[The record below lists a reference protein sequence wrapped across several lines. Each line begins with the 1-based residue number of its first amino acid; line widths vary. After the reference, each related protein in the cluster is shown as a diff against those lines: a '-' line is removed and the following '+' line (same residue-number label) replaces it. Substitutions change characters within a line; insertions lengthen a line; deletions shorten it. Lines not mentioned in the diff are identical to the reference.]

1 MSAQVP
7 KVDLS
12 TGVADWRLP
21 KQHGKYPVGKAPTT
35 GPHSLWTKPSHPAK
49 WLGSSSSDW
58 PPGDTSFE
66 VSFEVHQP
74 DAARLELLYA
84 VDNSLKGA
92 TLNGKAIDIGKSQS
106 FKTLGG
112 ASTIRASG
120 AAEFRHG
127 INTLRVTV
135 GNSGK
140 EPNPMGFLCTGS
152 VVIGQAQ
159 ATSPWPATPHP
170 PPPHWRPTSVATPQQ
185 QFWRAV
191 LFEPTE
197 RLLVSCGASGG
208 DRWRV
213 AVWDEKW
220 SQPLVSE
227 ATGTQLALHL
237 AHIAHSRLGLLF
249 CACMYGDGGWT
260 GWQPVPCVADGVDD
274 HLPGHHPTPTGQGPL
289 VRSPERRAYSYAAA
303 GISGAPPLGAGGV
316 VALDASAGSPTRL
329 SHPGSGHVGGT
340 PWTDASLRGLVPNGR
355 GLWAYAHDRDGT
367 LLAYPTTHAGAA
379 AAEHAATL
387 PSYAQHQPTSGVLTN
402 AMSKAG
408 LGLTTLGG
416 VSKGASQA
424 AAAAHAAVELVCKE
438 RAGLEA
444 TQAHL
449 RGRLAERELALAK
462 AEEVIAHQRGEIA
475 QLKTAVAVA
484 EGKADAAD
492 LAAQQLAGALATAS
506 GEAELKQLF
515 QSLDKNGDGKLT
527 SKEWGA
533 GVGKHAAMMQKYFGG
548 RTTAEIGR
556 AFAKIDVDGSDSLT
570 WDELVAF
577 ARNFRLRMMGG
588 VSGALSSA
596 HNTMHHS
603 SCVTAAPTA
612 ASSKPSS
619 AKAGT
624 ARPASAKSN
633 ADRPISYGGGYA
645 PAPAPAARSYS
656 PRGGGGGDVPLS
668 YGGGYAPAPAP
679 APATGD
685 VPLSYG
691 GGYQGGGG
699 YQPPRR
705 DPNADQPVQYYG

>member
-12 TGVADWRLP
+12 TGVADWRLT

-74 DAARLELLYA
+74 DAARLELPYA

-106 FKTLGG
+106 FKTFGG

-120 AAEFRHG
+120 ASEFRHG
-127 INTLRVTV
+127 INTLRITV
-135 GNSGK
+135 GNVGK
-140 EPNPMGFLCTGS
+140 DPNPMGFLCTGS
-152 VVIGQAQ
+152 VVIGHAQ

-170 PPPHWRPTSVATPQQ
+170 PPPHWRPSSVPTPAQ

-191 LFEPTE
+191 LFEHTE
-197 RLLVSCGASGG
+197 RLLVSCGASAG

-213 AVWDEKW
+213 AVYDEKW

-227 ATGTQLALHL
+227 ATGSQLALHL

-274 HLPGHHPTPTGQGPL
+274 HWPGHPTAGGPPL

-316 VALDASAGSPTRL
+316 VAVDAAAANAAAAATSPTRL
-329 SHPGSGHVGGT
+329 SHHGSGVAYVSPPVSPTRLTSHVGGT
-340 PWTDASLRGLVPNGR
+340 PWTDTSLNGLVPNGR

-387 PSYAQHQPTSGVLTN
+387 PSYSQHQPTSGALTG

-424 AAAAHAAVELVCKE
+424 AAAAHAAVELVAKE

-449 RGRLAERELALAK
+449 RARLAERELALAK
-462 AEEVIAHQRGEIA
+462 AEEVIAHQRAEIT

-492 LAAQQLAGALATAS
+492 LAAQQLAGALATAE

-533 GVGKHAAMMQKYFGG
+533 GVGKHAAVMQKFFGG

-570 WDELVAF
+570 WDELVSF
-577 ARNFRLRMMGG
+577 ARDFRLRMMGG
-588 VSGALSSA
+588 VSGALSTA
-596 HNTMHHS
+596 QNRMQHS

-612 ASSKPSS
+612 AAAASKPSS
-619 AKAGT
+619 AKTPA

-633 ADRPISYGGGYA
+633 ADRPISYGGGSYA
-645 PAPAPAARSYS
+645 PAPAPAASSYS
-656 PRGGGGGDVPLS
+656 SRGGGGDMPLS
-668 YGGGYAPAPAP
+668 Y
-679 APATGD
+679 
-685 VPLSYG
+685 
-691 GGYQGGGG
+691 GGG